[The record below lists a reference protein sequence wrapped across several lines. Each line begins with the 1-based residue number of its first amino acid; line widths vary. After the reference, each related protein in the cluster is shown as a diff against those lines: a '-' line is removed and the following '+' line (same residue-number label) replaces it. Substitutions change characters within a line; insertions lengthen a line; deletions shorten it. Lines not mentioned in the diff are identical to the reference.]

1 MKKEIN
7 FKGLTHKERK
17 ILREKYPEEY
27 KAYLSKVR
35 SSIGKIGGVAKGG
48 GNYIRGIK

>member
-35 SSIGKIGGVAKGG
+35 SNIGKKGGVAKAES
-48 GNYIRGIK
+48 NYLKVK